1 MKWGKEKV
9 GQRDEQKCHCNGAP
23 PPKVLQYPV
32 NCPFGDAS
40 VFSDLIDRKIDM
52 LRITPRKSSERA
64 FPRGMGNG
72 GCDGR

>member
-40 VFSDLIDRKIDM
+40 VFSDLIDRKIHRHVEDNTM
-52 LRITPRKSSERA
+52 QVIRESFSSRHGEW
-64 FPRGMGNG
+64 GM
-72 GCDGR
+72 